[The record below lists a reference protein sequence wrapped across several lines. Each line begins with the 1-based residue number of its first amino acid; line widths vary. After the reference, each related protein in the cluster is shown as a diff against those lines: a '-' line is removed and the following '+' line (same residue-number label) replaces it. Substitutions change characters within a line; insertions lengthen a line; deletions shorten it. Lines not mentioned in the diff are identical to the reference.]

1 LLRAGNSFWIVL
13 AGLWATC
20 AYGSGAEVPV
30 RVTTWNLQWFPNG
43 SPREASAEEQ
53 SSRINEAANI
63 LRPLNPDIVLLQEVR
78 DYDACVRLGEAIQPA
93 AYQVAICSAFKEP
106 FQSGFGRQQVAILA
120 KYQAQAAWT
129 EPWKS
134 MDGVDPPRG
143 FAFAWFK
150 VGNANI
156 GVYSLHLKSNL
167 IIIGNK
173 DVETAKNVRKRE
185 VAIQQLLTHV
195 HDMVGTII
203 PSIKGVIIGGDFNT
217 NHDQAMF
224 FAERTLDLL
233 ADAEYRSGFEGISL
247 SERITHPGSHGYP
260 DATFDYLFGNNVK
273 KAKPIITKTNLS
285 DHMPVTCD
293 IEL

>member
-1 LLRAGNSFWIVL
+1 MRLLRAGNSFWIVL

-93 AYQVAICSAFKEP
+93 AYQVAICSAF
-106 FQSGFGRQQVAILA
+106 SGRQQIAIMA
-120 KYQAQAAWT
+120 KYQAQAAWA
-129 EPWKS
+129 EQWKS

-150 VGNANI
+150 VGKFDV

-167 IIIGNK
+167 IVRGSR
-173 DVETAKNVRKRE
+173 DVEAAKNIRKRE
-185 VAIQQLLTHV
+185 IAIEQLLTHASNV
-195 HDMVGTII
+195 IGLTIPAI
-203 PSIKGVIIGGDFNT
+203 RSLIIGGDFNT
-217 NHDQAMF
+217 NHDQDMF
-224 FAERTLDLL
+224 STENTLKSLR
-233 ADAEYRSGFEGISL
+233 DAGYQCGFEGL
-247 SERITHPGSHGYP
+247 PLNERITHPGNHGYP
-260 DATFDYLFGNNVK
+260 DATFDYLFTKCVHLK
-273 KAKPIITKTNLS
+273 SIISRTSAS
-285 DHMPVTCD
+285 DHFPVTLD
-293 IEL
+293 LVLPQ